1 MTLTEITALKRH
13 QSISGLLE
21 SLGYSWDGSHFTR
34 GGQKIA
40 WERIKGRSVGTFV
53 DETLQH
59 DPTLLSLAPTQT
71 IDAVQGWNGTG
82 FPFAWSPPLIWGVGG
97 FPIFSWRTSY
107 PAEVRGDK

>member
-34 GGQKIA
+34 GSQKIS
-40 WERIKGRSVGTFV
+40 WERIKGRTVGTFV

-59 DPTLLSLAPTQT
+59 DPTLLSLVPTQNSDPSPT
-71 IDAVQGWNGTG
+71 QASDPHYGWGG
-82 FPFAWSPPLIWGVGG
+82 GIVFPFGIWSGLLWGT
-97 FPIFSWRTSY
+97 R
-107 PAEVRGDK
+107 